1 MKDSNKGQPKSMGNK
16 QNEQSLERLVEGL
29 RLNEDSPQES
39 NNYDGEGGDSS
50 SD

>member
-1 MKDSNKGQPKSMGNK
+1 MAIQQKANFAGNK
-16 QNEQSLERLVEGL
+16 QNEQSLEKLVEGL
-29 RLNEDSPQES
+29 RLNEDSLQES